1 MKPLTFGAIVFIAG
15 LAADDLYRFLSWR
28 SITVSVPT
36 PPPRPSE
43 WDKEVQ
49 LCDRAV
55 DAFLHT
61 KDALELTRAQMIIQA
76 ENCDIGKRL

>member
-1 MKPLTFGAIVFIAG
+1 MKPLSFGMLVFLAG
-15 LAADDLYRFLSWR
+15 AAADNAYQLLKWR
-28 SITVSVPT
+28 SATVTTPT
-36 PPPRPSE
+36 PPAPSA

-61 KDALELTRAQMIIQA
+61 KDALELTRAQMIIKD

>member
-15 LAADDLYRFLSWR
+15 LAADDLYRFLIWR
-28 SITVSVPT
+28 SVTVSTPT
-36 PPPRPSE
+36 PPGPSA
-43 WDKEVQ
+43 WDKEVR
-49 LCDRAV
+49 LCDQAV

-61 KDALELTRAQMIIQA
+61 KDALELTRAQMIIKD